1 MKDLVSLGIR
11 CRGVRI
17 LFCMALHEFLQVEL
31 AFGRFHGCRFRGP
44 ASKELAVGSANLE
57 LDFCDKSSLGME
69 HVLVIKCGIV
79 AQANEKNVDGSAPKQ
94 IASAS
99 TFMTAFVVP
108 VRREPTRCSSGSGFQ
123 FALER

>member
-17 LFCMALHEFLQVEL
+17 LFGMALHEFLQVEL

-69 HVLVIKCGIV
+69 HVLVIKRSIV
-79 AQANEKNVDGSAPKQ
+79 TQANEEQIYSTTPKQ
-94 IASAS
+94 VPRAS
-99 TFMTAFVVP
+99 TFTTAAALLP
-108 VRREPTRCSSGSGFQ
+108 ISLTASS
-123 FALER
+123 LCCPKN